1 MNKNRFDKVGI
12 KQVIRLEWMDRCLGL
27 LLSGMSAND
36 IRKDLTDYL
45 ADKKQSGGTGKR
57 GDKTYTIAIGILAV
71 WFDPSP
77 ELIDLR
83 DRLLIKA
90 KQCSQEDW
98 LPLHWAI
105 MIAAYPFWYNVAIQ
119 TGRVLA
125 LQEKVTQK
133 QIFDRLVERY
143 GERATVLR
151 NARYAVRSF
160 VAWDILEDTEIKG
173 RYKKSDAIALSD
185 PQIIAMLFE
194 AMLISTPEHKSS
206 LRSLL
211 ASPALFPFCIAMDVA
226 PQAVALNSRLVSDHF
241 GDGEI
246 VVSWDGV
253 SNTMM

>member
-1 MNKNRFDKVGI
+1 MNRSRFDKVGI
-12 KQVIRLEWMDRCLGL
+12 KQVIRLEWMDRCLSL
-27 LLSGMSAND
+27 LLSGMSANE
-36 IRKDLTDYL
+36 IRKDLIDYL
-45 ADKKQSGGTGKR
+45 ADKKQSGGTGER
-57 GDKTYTIAIGILAV
+57 GDKTYTIAIGILAA

-83 DRLLIKA
+83 DRLLLKA
-90 KQCSQEDW
+90 KKCSVENW
-98 LPLHWAI
+98 LPLHWAM
-105 MIAAYPFWYNVAIQ
+105 MIAAYPFWFNVAIQ

-160 VAWDILEDTEIKG
+160 VAWGVLEDTEIKG
-173 RYKKSDAIALSD
+173 RYKKSDPMAVSD

-194 AMLISTPEHKSS
+194 AMLISTPDNKAP
-206 LRSLL
+206 LRSLM
-211 ASPALFPFCIAMDVA
+211 ASPALFPMCLAMDVA
-226 PQAVALNSRLVSDHF
+226 QQSLASNPRLISDHF

-246 VVSWDGV
+246 VVGLAQS
-253 SNTMM
+253 

>member
-1 MNKNRFDKVGI
+1 MNKSHFEKIGI

-27 LLSGMSAND
+27 LLSGMPAEE
-36 IRKDLTDYL
+36 IRKDMTDYL
-45 ADKKQSGGTGKR
+45 ADKKQSGGIGER
-57 GDKTYTIAIGILAV
+57 GDKTYTIAIGILAA

-83 DRLLIKA
+83 DGLLMKA
-90 KQCSQEDW
+90 KQCSKDNW
-98 LPLHWAI
+98 LPLHWAL
-105 MIAAYPFWYNVAIQ
+105 MIAAYPFWHNVAIQ

-160 VAWDILEDTEIKG
+160 VAWGVMEDTEIKG
-173 RYKKSDAIALSD
+173 RYKKSDAIAVSD

-194 AMLISTPEHKSS
+194 VMLISTPGHKAP
-206 LRSLL
+206 LRSLM
-211 ASPALFPFCIAMDVA
+211 ASPALFPFTLAMDVV
-226 PQAVALNSRLVSDHF
+226 PQAIALNSRLVSDQF

-246 VVSWDGV
+246 VLGLAQS
-253 SNTMM
+253 

>member
-1 MNKNRFDKVGI
+1 MNKNHFEKIGI

-27 LLSGMSAND
+27 LLSGMTADEIRND
-36 IRKDLTDYL
+36 LIDYL
-45 ADKKQSGGTGKR
+45 ADKKQSGGIGER
-57 GDKTYTIAIGILAV
+57 GDKTYTIAIGILAA
-71 WFDPSP
+71 WFDPAP

-83 DRLLIKA
+83 DGLLMKA
-90 KQCSQEDW
+90 KQCSQDNW
-98 LPLHWAI
+98 LPLHWAL
-105 MIAAYPFWYNVAIQ
+105 MIAAYPFWYNIAFQ

-160 VAWDILEDTEIKG
+160 VAWGVMEDTKIKG
-173 RYKKSDAIALSD
+173 RYKKSDAIAVSD

-194 AMLISTPEHKSS
+194 AMLISTPGHKAP
-206 LRSLL
+206 LRSLM
-211 ASPALFPFCIAMDVA
+211 ASPALFPFALAMDVV
-226 PQAVALNSRLVSDHF
+226 PQAIALNSRLVSDQF

-246 VVSWDGV
+246 VLGLAQS
-253 SNTMM
+253 

>member
-1 MNKNRFDKVGI
+1 MNRSRFDKVGI
-12 KQVIRLEWMDRCLGL
+12 KQVIRLEWMDRCLSL
-27 LLSGMSAND
+27 LLSGMSANE
-36 IRKDLTDYL
+36 IRKDLIDYL
-45 ADKKQSGGTGKR
+45 ADKKQSGGTGER
-57 GDKTYTIAIGILAV
+57 GDKTYTIAIGILAA

-83 DRLLIKA
+83 DRLLLKA
-90 KQCSQEDW
+90 KKCSVENW
-98 LPLHWAI
+98 LPLHWAM

-160 VAWDILEDTEIKG
+160 VAWGVLEDTEIKG
-173 RYKKSDAIALSD
+173 RYKKSDPMAVSE

-194 AMLISTPEHKSS
+194 AMLISTPDNKAP
-206 LRSLL
+206 LRSLM
-211 ASPALFPFCIAMDVA
+211 ASPALFPMCLAMDVA
-226 PQAVALNSRLVSDHF
+226 PQAIASNPRLISDHF

-246 VVSWDGV
+246 VLGLS
-253 SNTMM
+253 STI